1 MRNVVETDERTHF
14 FDDPRNVRRF
24 LRVFYALCLII
35 VLLDP
40 LGLLLHSLGLGDL
53 RHAERSWEGFP
64 GFYAAFGFVACV
76 LLVLVAKKLRGVLMR
91 DEDYYE
97 R

>member
-1 MRNVVETDERTHF
+1 MVERDDQQYF
-14 FDDPRNVRRF
+14 FDDPRNVQRV
-24 LRVFYALCLII
+24 LRVFYAFCVIV

-40 LGLLLHSLGLGDL
+40 LGILLHALGLAEL
-53 RHAERSWEGFP
+53 RHAERSWEAFP
-64 GFYAAFGFVACV
+64 GFYAAYGFIACV
-76 LLVLVAKKLRGVLMR
+76 LLVLVAKRLRGVLMR

>member
-1 MRNVVETDERTHF
+1 MVERDEREHF
-14 FDDPRNVRRF
+14 FDDPRNVQRVLRF
-24 LRVFYALCLII
+24 FYAFCAIV

-40 LGLLLHSLGLGDL
+40 LGLLLHGLGLGEL
-53 RHAERSWEGFP
+53 RHAERSWEAFP
-64 GFYAAFGFVACV
+64 GFYAAYGLVACV
-76 LLVLVAKKLRGVLMR
+76 LLVLVAKRLRGVLMR